1 MLIYLEHCTFLFSII
16 VHKDKADK
24 LRNRFRSF
32 YTLIVSVI
40 GRKVVT
46 LPKKKLSLKNMN
58 RKMIKTI
65 VLAALMAVPF
75 FAKAQNFVGITAEQ
89 NAQNTPSGWT
99 AVNLPQLPA
108 ITSANTFNIKDY
120 GASTSAADNT
130 KAIQKALDAV
140 PSTGGMV
147 VIPAGTWMFGST
159 DQMTSQTEVL
169 SIKAKTILHLC
180 AGATL
185 KLVEYGKAPNTKI
198 VFIGGKNKGKN
209 VTDVVIEGEGETS
222 IIDGQGARWWL
233 ARENGET
240 FNPGAM
246 IRFEQGK
253 RFLLRNF
260 KIQNTPGV
268 NITISNSG
276 KASHATI
283 HDVTISEPSSEAGN
297 GKASHNTDGISIWG
311 PYVNIYNCNISN
323 GDDNVVCDND
333 AQYIHV
339 WNCYFGTGHGASIGS
354 YTENIKHV
362 WFDNITM
369 NGTTAGIRMKTGQ
382 DVDNTTNKV
391 TLRGGG
397 EEDWKFTNFTM
408 TNVKNPLSID
418 CFYDK
423 NYNSDPAV
431 DKANARALDST
442 TPTYNGIYLQ
452 NVKTT
457 DVCDGNAIFLIGRPE
472 SHIKNVTLDN
482 VQISAKKGID
492 IRFVDNLVFKNNSKI
507 TVSSGSIWLKKFDS
521 TWDDQ
526 CGATSTGS
534 TITDTKGPF
543 TLNSKTLTDKTAG
556 SFNNGFAIS
565 NEKGKSY
572 DVGSGTTYIKY
583 SANQY
588 TIIIPDGVKITKM
601 DIEGRNNYDTDD
613 AYIGEIN
620 GTSYDADTYIFP
632 KDKSV
637 QKYTVEFNSP
647 VEHTLTFT
655 PKVKQCIL
663 QFTLYTETSTGI
675 KNITAITQ
683 PANNN
688 VYDLSGRVVKSNAKA
703 DDLKSLNKGIYVF
716 NNKKYVTK

>member
-1 MLIYLEHCTFLFSII
+1 
-16 VHKDKADK
+16 
-24 LRNRFRSF
+24 
-32 YTLIVSVI
+32 
-40 GRKVVT
+40 
-46 LPKKKLSLKNMN
+46 MN

-75 FAKAQNFVGITAEQ
+75 FAKAQTFAGITAEQ
-89 NAQNTPSGWT
+89 NAQNTPAGWT

-276 KASHATI
+276 KASHAPI

-408 TNVKNPLSID
+408 TNVKNPFSID

-431 DKANARALDST
+431 DKANARAVDST
-442 TPTYNGIYLQ
+442 TPTYTDILLQ

-457 DVCDGNAIFLIGRPE
+457 DVCDGNAIFLVGRPE

>member
-1 MLIYLEHCTFLFSII
+1 MNKTFF
-16 VHKDKADK
+16 
-24 LRNRFRSF
+24 
-32 YTLIVSVI
+32 
-40 GRKVVT
+40 
-46 LPKKKLSLKNMN
+46 KNM
-58 RKMIKTI
+58 
-65 VLAALMAVPF
+65 VLAALMTLPVL
-75 FAKAQNFVGITAEQ
+75 AKAQTFAGITAEQ
-89 NAQNTPSGWT
+89 NAQNTPEGWT
-99 AVNLPQLPA
+99 AVELPQLPA

-140 PSTGGMV
+140 PTTGGMV

-159 DQMTSQTEVL
+159 NQMTSKTEVL
-169 SIKAKTILHLC
+169 SIKSKTVLHLC

-185 KLVEYGKAPNTKI
+185 KLVEYGKAPNTKT
-198 VFIGGKNKGKN
+198 VFIGGLNKGKN
-209 VTDVVIEGEGETS
+209 ITDIVIEGEGETS

-233 ARENGET
+233 AKEQGET

-283 HDVTISEPSSEAGN
+283 HNVTISEPASEAGK
-297 GKASHNTDGISIWG
+297 GKASHNTDGVSIWG
-311 PYVNIYNCNISN
+311 PYINIYNCNISN

-339 WNCYFGTGHGASIGS
+339 WNCNFGTGHGASIGS
-354 YTENIKHV
+354 YTKNIKHV
-362 WFDNITM
+362 WFDKITM
-369 NGTTAGIRMKTGQ
+369 NGTTAGIRMKTGINS
-382 DVDNTTNKV
+382 DG

-408 TNVKNPLSID
+408 TKVKNPLSID

-457 DVCDGNAIFLIGRPE
+457 DVCDGNAIFFVGRPE

-492 IRFVDNLVFKNNSKI
+492 IRFVDNLVFKNGSKI
-507 TVSSGSIWLKKFDS
+507 TVSSGAMWLKKYDS
-521 TWDDQ
+521 SWTDECD
-526 CGATSTGS
+526 ATSTGS
-534 TITDTKGPF
+534 TVTDTKGPF
-543 TLNSKTLTDKTAG
+543 TLNSKTLTDATAG
-556 SFNNGFAIS
+556 TFSNGFSIS
-565 NEKGKSY
+565 NENNKKY
-572 DVGSGTTYIKY
+572 DVGSGTNYIKY

-588 TIIIPDGVKITKM
+588 TIIIPDGIKIAKM
-601 DIEGRNNYDTDD
+601 DIEGKDNYADAD

-620 GTSYDADTYIFP
+620 GKSYDATTYIFP

-637 QKYTVEFNSP
+637 KKYTVEFDSP
-647 VEHTLTFT
+647 VEHALTFT

-663 QFTLYTETSTGI
+663 AITLYTDATSSIAGI
-675 KNITAITQ
+675 TVDNKLMADTNI
-683 PANNN
+683 
-688 VYDLSGRVVKSNAKA
+688 YDLSGRVVAQKGYEG
-703 DDLKSLNKGIYVF
+703 LKKGIYIF
-716 NNKKYVTK
+716 NNKKFVVK

>member
-1 MLIYLEHCTFLFSII
+1 MNKTFF
-16 VHKDKADK
+16 
-24 LRNRFRSF
+24 
-32 YTLIVSVI
+32 
-40 GRKVVT
+40 
-46 LPKKKLSLKNMN
+46 KNM
-58 RKMIKTI
+58 
-65 VLAALMAVPF
+65 VLAALMTLPVL
-75 FAKAQNFVGITAEQ
+75 AKAQTFAGITAEK
-89 NAQNTPSGWT
+89 NAQNTPEGWT
-99 AVNLPQLPA
+99 AVELPQLPA
-108 ITSANTFNIKDY
+108 ITSANTFNITNY

-140 PSTGGMV
+140 PTTGGMV

-159 DQMTSQTEVL
+159 DQMTSKTEVL
-169 SIKAKTILHLC
+169 SINSKTVLHLC

-185 KLVEYGKAPNTKI
+185 KLVEYDKAPNNKT

-209 VTDVVIEGEGETS
+209 VTDVIIEGEGETS

-233 ARENGET
+233 AKEQSET

-268 NITISNSG
+268 NITISNGG

-283 HDVTISEPSSEAGN
+283 HDVTISEPASEAGK
-297 GKASHNTDGISIWG
+297 GKASHNTDGVSIWG

-339 WNCYFGTGHGASIGS
+339 WNCNFGTGHGASIGS
-354 YTENIKHV
+354 YTKNIKHV

-382 DVDNTTNKV
+382 DVDKTTNKV

-408 TNVKNPLSID
+408 SKVKNPLSID

-457 DVCDGNAIFLIGRPE
+457 DVCDGNAIFFVGRPE

-492 IRFVDNLVFKNNSKI
+492 IRFVDNLVFKNGSKI
-507 TVSSGSIWLKKFDS
+507 TVSSGAMWLKKFDS
-521 TWDDQ
+521 TYEDQ
-526 CGATSTGS
+526 CNATSTG
-534 TITDTKGPF
+534 TIETDPNGVY
-543 TLNSKTLTDKTAG
+543 TLNNKTLTDKVAG
-556 SFNNGFAIS
+556 TFNNGFSIS
-565 NEKGKSY
+565 NEKGKKY
-572 DVGSGTTYIKY
+572 DVGSGTNYIKF

-588 TIIIPDGVKITKM
+588 TINIPDGIKIVKM
-601 DIEGRNNYDTDD
+601 DIEGKDNYDTDD

-620 GTSYDADTYIFP
+620 GVDYDATTYVFP
-632 KDKSV
+632 KDKSIK
-637 QKYTVEFNSP
+637 KYSINFATP

-663 QFTLYTETSTGI
+663 AFTLYTDATSSIAGI
-675 KNITAITQ
+675 TVDNKLMADTNI
-683 PANNN
+683 
-688 VYDLSGRVVKSNAKA
+688 YDLSGRVVAQKGYEG
-703 DDLKSLNKGIYVF
+703 LKKGIYIF
-716 NNKKYVTK
+716 NNKKFVVK

>member
-1 MLIYLEHCTFLFSII
+1 MNKTFFKS
-16 VHKDKADK
+16 
-24 LRNRFRSF
+24 
-32 YTLIVSVI
+32 
-40 GRKVVT
+40 
-46 LPKKKLSLKNMN
+46 M
-58 RKMIKTI
+58 
-65 VLAALMAVPF
+65 VLAALMTLPVL
-75 FAKAQNFVGITAEQ
+75 AKAQTFAGITVEQ
-89 NAQNTPSGWT
+89 NAQNTPEGWT
-99 AVNLPQLPA
+99 AVALPQLPA
-108 ITSANTFNIKDY
+108 ITSENTFNIKDY

-130 KAIQKALDAV
+130 KAIQNALDAV
-140 PSTGGMV
+140 PTTGGMV

-159 DQMTSQTEVL
+159 DQMTSKTEVL
-169 SIKAKTILHLC
+169 SIKSKTVLHLC

-185 KLVEYGKAPNTKI
+185 KLVEYGKAPNNKT
-198 VFIGGKNKGKN
+198 VFIGCKNKGKN

-233 ARENGET
+233 AKEQSET

-246 IRFEQGK
+246 IRFEQGQ

-283 HDVTISEPSSEAGN
+283 HGVTISEPASEAGK
-297 GKASHNTDGISIWG
+297 GKASHNTDGVSIWG

-339 WNCYFGTGHGASIGS
+339 WNCDFGTGHGASIGS
-354 YTENIKHV
+354 YTKNIKHV

-369 NGTTAGIRMKTGQ
+369 NGTTAGIRMKTGINS
-382 DVDNTTNKV
+382 DG

-408 TNVKNPLSID
+408 TKVKNPLSID

-457 DVCDGNAIFLIGRPE
+457 DVCDGNAIFFVGRPE

-492 IRFVDNLVFKNNSKI
+492 IRFVDNLVFKNGSKI
-507 TVSSGSIWLKKFDS
+507 TVSSGAMWLKKYDS
-521 TWDDQ
+521 SWTDECD
-526 CGATSTGS
+526 ATSTGS
-534 TITDTKGPF
+534 TVTDTKGPF
-543 TLNSKTLTDKTAG
+543 TLNSKTLTDATAG
-556 SFNNGFAIS
+556 TFSNGFSIS
-565 NEKGKSY
+565 NENNKKY
-572 DVGSGTTYIKY
+572 DVGSGTNYIKY

-588 TIIIPDGVKITKM
+588 TIIIPDGIKITKM
-601 DIEGRNNYDTDD
+601 DIEGRNNYDTAD
-613 AYIGEIN
+613 AYLGEIYGN
-620 GTSYDADTYIFP
+620 TYNASTYLFP

-637 QKYTVEFNSP
+637 KKYTVEFDTP

-663 QFTLYTETSTGI
+663 AFTLYTDATSSIAGI
-675 KNITAITQ
+675 TMDNKPMADTNI
-683 PANNN
+683 
-688 VYDLSGRVVKSNAKA
+688 YDLSGRVVAQKGSEG
-703 DDLKSLNKGIYVF
+703 LKKGIYIF
-716 NNKKYVTK
+716 NNKKFVVK

>member
-1 MLIYLEHCTFLFSII
+1 
-16 VHKDKADK
+16 
-24 LRNRFRSF
+24 
-32 YTLIVSVI
+32 
-40 GRKVVT
+40 
-46 LPKKKLSLKNMN
+46 MN

-159 DQMTSQTEVL
+159 DQMTSKTEVL
-169 SIKAKTILHLC
+169 SIKAKTILHLS

-185 KLVEYGKAPNTKI
+185 KLVEYGKAPNNKI

-209 VTDVVIEGEGETS
+209 VTDIVIEGEGETS
-222 IIDGQGARWWL
+222 VIDGQGARWWL
-233 ARENGET
+233 ARENGEN

-283 HDVTISEPSSEAGN
+283 HDVTISEPSSEAGK

-323 GDDNVVCDND
+323 GDDNIVCDND

-339 WNCYFGTGHGASIGS
+339 WNCKFGTGHGASIGS
-354 YTENIKHV
+354 YTNNIKHV
-362 WFDNITM
+362 WFDNINM
-369 NGTTAGIRMKTGQ
+369 NGTTAGIRMKTGINS
-382 DVDNTTNKV
+382 DG

-397 EEDWKFTNFTM
+397 EEDWKFSNFTM
-408 TNVKNPLSID
+408 TNVKNPFSID

-431 DKANARALDST
+431 DKANARELDST
-442 TPTYNGIYLQ
+442 TPTYNGILLQ

-457 DVCDGNAIFLIGRPE
+457 DVCDGNAIFLVGRPE

-534 TITDTKGPF
+534 GVVDTKGPF

-556 SFNNGFAIS
+556 SFSNGFAIS

-572 DVGSGTTYIKY
+572 DVGSGTTYIKF

-588 TIIIPDGVKITKM
+588 TIIIPDGVKIRKM
-601 DIEGRNNYDTDD
+601 DIEGRNNYDTAD

-620 GTSYDADTYIFP
+620 GTSYDASTYAFP

-637 QKYTVEFNSP
+637 KKYTVEFDSP

-675 KNITAITQ
+675 QHITTIAQ

-688 VYDLSGRVVKSNAKA
+688 VYDLSGRMVKSNAKA

>member
-1 MLIYLEHCTFLFSII
+1 
-16 VHKDKADK
+16 
-24 LRNRFRSF
+24 
-32 YTLIVSVI
+32 
-40 GRKVVT
+40 
-46 LPKKKLSLKNMN
+46 MN

-75 FAKAQNFVGITAEQ
+75 FAKAQTFAGITAEQ
-89 NAQNTPSGWT
+89 NAQNTPAGWT

-108 ITSANTFNIKDY
+108 ITSANTINIKDY

-159 DQMTSQTEVL
+159 DQMTSKTEVL
-169 SIKAKTILHLC
+169 SIKAKTILHLS

-185 KLVEYGKAPNTKI
+185 KLVEYGKAPNNKI

-209 VTDVVIEGEGETS
+209 VTDIVIEGEGETS
-222 IIDGQGARWWL
+222 VIDGQGARWWL

-283 HDVTISEPSSEAGN
+283 HDVTISEPSSEAGK

-354 YTENIKHV
+354 FTENIKHV
-362 WFDNITM
+362 WFDQITM
-369 NGTTAGIRMKTGQ
+369 NGTTAGIRMKTGINS
-382 DVDNTTNKV
+382 DG

-397 EEDWKFTNFTM
+397 EEDWKFSNFTM
-408 TNVKNPLSID
+408 TNVKNPFSID

-442 TPTYNGIYLQ
+442 TPTYTDILLQ

-457 DVCDGNAIFLIGRPE
+457 DVCDGNAIFLVGRPE

-507 TVSSGSIWLKKFDS
+507 TVSNGSIWLKKFDS

-543 TLNSKTLTDKTAG
+543 TLNSKTLTDKKAG
-556 SFNNGFAIS
+556 SFSNGFAIS

-588 TIIIPDGVKITKM
+588 TIIIPDEVKITKI
-601 DIEGRNNYDTDD
+601 DIEGRNNYSDAD

-637 QKYTVEFNSP
+637 KNYTVEFDSP

-675 KNITAITQ
+675 KNITAITL

>member
-1 MLIYLEHCTFLFSII
+1 MNKTFF
-16 VHKDKADK
+16 
-24 LRNRFRSF
+24 
-32 YTLIVSVI
+32 
-40 GRKVVT
+40 
-46 LPKKKLSLKNMN
+46 KNM
-58 RKMIKTI
+58 
-65 VLAALMAVPF
+65 VLAALMTLPVL
-75 FAKAQNFVGITAEQ
+75 AKAQTFAGITAEK
-89 NAQNTPSGWT
+89 NAQNTPEGWT
-99 AVNLPQLPA
+99 AVELPQLPA

-140 PSTGGMV
+140 PTTGGMV

-159 DQMTSQTEVL
+159 DQMTSKTEVL
-169 SIKAKTILHLC
+169 SIKSKTILHLC

-185 KLVEYGKAPNTKI
+185 KLVEYGKAPNNKT
-198 VFIGGKNKGKN
+198 VFIGCKNKGKN
-209 VTDVVIEGEGETS
+209 VTDIVIEGEGETS

-233 ARENGET
+233 AKEQSEA

-283 HDVTISEPSSEAGN
+283 HDVTISEPASEAGK
-297 GKASHNTDGISIWG
+297 GKASHNTDGVSIWG

-323 GDDNVVCDND
+323 GDDNVVCDDD

-339 WNCYFGTGHGASIGS
+339 WNCDFGTGHGASIGS
-354 YTENIKHV
+354 YTKNIKHV
-362 WFDNITM
+362 WFDKITM
-369 NGTTAGIRMKTGQ
+369 NGTTAGIRMKTGINS
-382 DVDNTTNKV
+382 DG

-408 TNVKNPLSID
+408 TKVKNPLSID

-457 DVCDGNAIFLIGRPE
+457 DVCDGNAIFFVGRPE

-492 IRFVDNLVFKNNSKI
+492 IRFVDNLVFKNGSKI
-507 TVSSGSIWLKKFDS
+507 TVSSGAMWLKKFDS
-521 TWDDQ
+521 TYEDQ
-526 CGATSTGS
+526 CNATSTG
-534 TITDTKGPF
+534 TIETDPNGVY
-543 TLNSKTLTDKTAG
+543 TLNSKTLTNGTSSTATF
-556 SFNNGFAIS
+556 SNGFSIS
-565 NEKGKSY
+565 NEKGKTY
-572 DVGSGTTYIKY
+572 GVGSGTNYIKY

-601 DIEGRNNYDTDD
+601 DIEGRNNYSDAD

-620 GTSYDADTYIFP
+620 GTSYDATAYAFP

-637 QKYTVEFNSP
+637 KNYTVEFNSSRAH
-647 VEHTLTFT
+647 VDLHTESKTMHL
-655 PKVKQCIL
+655 
-663 QFTLYTETSTGI
+663 
-675 KNITAITQ
+675 
-683 PANNN
+683 
-688 VYDLSGRVVKSNAKA
+688 
-703 DDLKSLNKGIYVF
+703 GIYSLH
-716 NNKKYVTK
+716 

>member
-1 MLIYLEHCTFLFSII
+1 MNKTFF
-16 VHKDKADK
+16 
-24 LRNRFRSF
+24 
-32 YTLIVSVI
+32 
-40 GRKVVT
+40 
-46 LPKKKLSLKNMN
+46 KNM
-58 RKMIKTI
+58 
-65 VLAALMAVPF
+65 VLAALMTLPVL
-75 FAKAQNFVGITAEQ
+75 AKAQTTFAGITAEK
-89 NAQNTPSGWT
+89 NAQNTPEGWT
-99 AVNLPQLPA
+99 AVALPQLPA
-108 ITSANTFNIKDY
+108 ITSENTFNIKDY

-130 KAIQKALDAV
+130 KAIQNALDAV
-140 PSTGGMV
+140 PTTGGMV

-159 DQMTSQTEVL
+159 DQMTSKTEVL
-169 SIKAKTILHLC
+169 SIKSKTVLHLC

-185 KLVEYGKAPNTKI
+185 KLVEYGKAPNNKT

-233 ARENGET
+233 AKEQSET

-246 IRFEQGK
+246 IRFEQGQ

-283 HDVTISEPSSEAGN
+283 HDVTISEPASEAGK
-297 GKASHNTDGISIWG
+297 GKASHNTDGVSIWG

-339 WNCYFGTGHGASIGS
+339 WNCNFGTGHGASIGS
-354 YTENIKHV
+354 YTKNIKHV
-362 WFDNITM
+362 WFDKITM
-369 NGTTAGIRMKTGQ
+369 NGTTAGIRMKTGINN
-382 DVDNTTNKV
+382 DG

-408 TNVKNPLSID
+408 TKVKNPLSID

-431 DKANARALDST
+431 DKANARAVDST

-457 DVCDGNAIFLIGRPE
+457 DVCEGNAIFFIGRPE

-492 IRFVDNLVFKNNSKI
+492 IRFVDNLVFKNGSKI
-507 TVSSGSIWLKKFDS
+507 TVSSGAIWIKKFDS
-521 TWDDQ
+521 TWEDLCD
-526 CGATSTGS
+526 ATSTGS
-534 TITDTKGPF
+534 TVTDTKGPF
-543 TLNSKTLTDKTAG
+543 ILNSKTLTNGTTATG
-556 SFNNGFAIS
+556 TFSNGFSIS
-565 NEKGKSY
+565 NGKGKTY
-572 DVGSGTTYIKY
+572 GVGKGTDYIKF

-588 TIIIPDGVKITKM
+588 TIHIPDGIKIVKM

-620 GTSYDADTYIFP
+620 SVNYDASKYAFP
-632 KDKSV
+632 KDQSV
-637 QKYTVEFNSP
+637 KNYSISFATP

-663 QFTLYTETSTGI
+663 AITLYSEASN
-675 KNITAITQ
+675 NIAGVRVDNL
-683 PANNN
+683 AMADNNI
-688 VYDLSGRVVKSNAKA
+688 YDLSGCVVANATNQES
-703 DDLKSLNKGIYVF
+703 LKKGIYIF
-716 NNKKYVTK
+716 NHKKFVVK

>member
-1 MLIYLEHCTFLFSII
+1 MNKTFFKS
-16 VHKDKADK
+16 
-24 LRNRFRSF
+24 
-32 YTLIVSVI
+32 
-40 GRKVVT
+40 
-46 LPKKKLSLKNMN
+46 M
-58 RKMIKTI
+58 
-65 VLAALMAVPF
+65 VLAALMTLPVL
-75 FAKAQNFVGITAEQ
+75 AKAQTFAGITVEQ
-89 NAQNTPSGWT
+89 NAQNTPEGWT
-99 AVNLPQLPA
+99 AVALPQLPA
-108 ITSANTFNIKDY
+108 ITSENTFNIKDY

-140 PSTGGMV
+140 PTTGGMV

-159 DQMTSQTEVL
+159 DQMTSKTEVL
-169 SIKAKTILHLC
+169 SIKSKTVLHLC

-185 KLVEYGKAPNTKI
+185 KLVEYSKAPNNKT
-198 VFIGGKNKGKN
+198 VFIGCKNKGKN

-233 ARENGET
+233 AKEQSET

-246 IRFEQGK
+246 IRFEQGQ

-283 HDVTISEPSSEAGN
+283 HDVTISEPASEAGK
-297 GKASHNTDGISIWG
+297 GKASHNTDGVSIWG

-339 WNCYFGTGHGASIGS
+339 WNCDFGTGHGASIGS
-354 YTENIKHV
+354 YTKNIKHV

-369 NGTTAGIRMKTGQ
+369 NGTTAGIRMKTGINS
-382 DVDNTTNKV
+382 DG

-408 TNVKNPLSID
+408 NKVKNPLSID

-423 NYNSDPAV
+423 NYNSDPVV

-457 DVCDGNAIFLIGRPE
+457 DVCDGNAIFFVGRPE

-492 IRFVDNLVFKNNSKI
+492 IRFVDNLVFKNGSKI
-507 TVSSGSIWLKKFDS
+507 TVSSGAMWLKKFDS
-521 TWDDQ
+521 TYEDQ
-526 CGATSTGS
+526 CNATSTG
-534 TITDTKGPF
+534 TIETDPNGVY
-543 TLNSKTLTDKTAG
+543 TLNSKTLTNGTSSTATF
-556 SFNNGFAIS
+556 SNGFSIS
-565 NEKGKSY
+565 NEKGKTY
-572 DVGSGTTYIKY
+572 GVGSGTNYIKY

-588 TIIIPDGVKITKM
+588 TIIIPDGIKIAKM
-601 DIEGRNNYDTDD
+601 DIEGKNNYTEAD

-620 GTSYDADTYIFP
+620 GKSYDATTYIFP

-637 QKYTVEFNSP
+637 KKYTVEFDTP

-663 QFTLYTETSTGI
+663 AFTLYTDATSSIAGI
-675 KNITAITQ
+675 TVDNKLMADTNI
-683 PANNN
+683 
-688 VYDLSGRVVKSNAKA
+688 YDLSGRVVAQKGYEG
-703 DDLKSLNKGIYVF
+703 LKKGIYIF
-716 NNKKYVTK
+716 NNKKFVVK

>member
-1 MLIYLEHCTFLFSII
+1 MNKTFF
-16 VHKDKADK
+16 
-24 LRNRFRSF
+24 
-32 YTLIVSVI
+32 
-40 GRKVVT
+40 
-46 LPKKKLSLKNMN
+46 KNM
-58 RKMIKTI
+58 
-65 VLAALMAVPF
+65 VLAALMTLPVL
-75 FAKAQNFVGITAEQ
+75 AKAQTTFAGITAEQ
-89 NAQNTPSGWT
+89 NAQNTPEGWT
-99 AVNLPQLPA
+99 AVELPQLPA
-108 ITSANTFNIKDY
+108 ITSANTFNITNY

-130 KAIQKALDAV
+130 KAIQRALDAV
-140 PSTGGMV
+140 PTTGGMV
-147 VIPAGTWMFGST
+147 IIPAGTWMFGST
-159 DQMTSQTEVL
+159 DQMTSTTEVL
-169 SIKAKTILHLC
+169 SIKSKTVLHLC
-180 AGATL
+180 KGATL
-185 KLVEYGKAPNTKI
+185 KLVEYGTAPNNKT
-198 VFIGGKNKGKN
+198 VFIGCKNKGKN

-233 ARENGET
+233 AKEQSET

-283 HDVTISEPSSEAGN
+283 HDVTISEPASEAGK
-297 GKASHNTDGISIWG
+297 GKASHNTDGVSIWG

-323 GDDNVVCDND
+323 GDDNVVCDDD

-339 WNCYFGTGHGASIGS
+339 WNCDFGTGHGASIGS
-354 YTENIKHV
+354 FTNNIKHV

-369 NGTTAGIRMKTGQ
+369 NGTTAGIRMKTGINS
-382 DVDNTTNKV
+382 DG

-408 TNVKNPLSID
+408 TKVKNPLSID

-431 DKANARALDST
+431 DKANARAVDST

-457 DVCDGNAIFLIGRPE
+457 DVCEGNAIFFVGRPE

-492 IRFVDNLVFKNNSKI
+492 IRFVDNLVFKNGSKI
-507 TVSSGSIWLKKFDS
+507 TVSSGAMWLKKFDS
-521 TWDDQ
+521 TYEDL
-526 CGATSTGS
+526 CNATSTG
-534 TITDTKGPF
+534 TIETDPNGVY

-556 SFNNGFAIS
+556 TFNNGFSIS
-565 NEKGKSY
+565 NEKGKKY
-572 DVGSGTTYIKY
+572 DVGSGTNYIKY

-588 TIIIPDGVKITKM
+588 TIIIPDGIKIVKM
-601 DIEGRNNYDTDD
+601 EIEGRNNYDTDD

-620 GTSYDADTYIFP
+620 GVNYDATTYVFP
-632 KDKSV
+632 KDKSI
-637 QKYTVEFNSP
+637 KNYSISFATP

-655 PKVKQCIL
+655 PMVKQCIL
-663 QFTLYTETSTGI
+663 AITLYGDASS
-675 KNITAITQ
+675 NIAGVRVDNQAMADTNI
-683 PANNN
+683 
-688 VYDLSGRVVKSNAKA
+688 YDLSGRVVAQKGSEG
-703 DDLKSLNKGIYVF
+703 LKKGIYIF
-716 NNKKYVTK
+716 NNKKFVVK

>member
-1 MLIYLEHCTFLFSII
+1 MNKTFF
-16 VHKDKADK
+16 
-24 LRNRFRSF
+24 
-32 YTLIVSVI
+32 
-40 GRKVVT
+40 
-46 LPKKKLSLKNMN
+46 KNM
-58 RKMIKTI
+58 
-65 VLAALMAVPF
+65 VLAALMTLPVL
-75 FAKAQNFVGITAEQ
+75 AKAQTFAGITVEQ
-89 NAQNTPSGWT
+89 NAQNTPEGWT
-99 AVNLPQLPA
+99 AVALPQLPA
-108 ITSANTFNIKDY
+108 ITSANTLNIKDY

-140 PSTGGMV
+140 PTTGGMV

-159 DQMTSQTEVL
+159 DQMTSKTEVL
-169 SIKAKTILHLC
+169 SIKSKTVLHLC

-185 KLVEYGKAPNTKI
+185 KLVEYGKAPNNKT
-198 VFIGGKNKGKN
+198 VFIGCKNKGKN

-233 ARENGET
+233 AKEQSET

-246 IRFEQGK
+246 IRFEQGQ

-283 HDVTISEPSSEAGN
+283 HGVTISEPASEAGK
-297 GKASHNTDGISIWG
+297 GKASHNTDGVSIWG

-339 WNCYFGTGHGASIGS
+339 WNCDFGTGHGASIGS
-354 YTENIKHV
+354 YTKNIKHV

-369 NGTTAGIRMKTGQ
+369 NGTTAGIRMKTGINS
-382 DVDNTTNKV
+382 DG

-408 TNVKNPLSID
+408 TKVKNPLSID

-457 DVCDGNAIFLIGRPE
+457 DVCDGNAIFFIGRPE

-492 IRFVDNLVFKNNSKI
+492 IRFVDNLVFKNGSKI
-507 TVSSGSIWLKKFDS
+507 TVSSGAMWLKKYDS
-521 TWDDQ
+521 SWTDECD
-526 CGATSTGS
+526 ATSTGS
-534 TITDTKGPF
+534 TVTDTKGPF
-543 TLNSKTLTDKTAG
+543 TLNSKTLTDATAG
-556 SFNNGFAIS
+556 TFSNGFSIS
-565 NEKGKSY
+565 NENNKKY
-572 DVGSGTTYIKY
+572 DVGSGTNYIKY

-588 TIIIPDGVKITKM
+588 TIIIPDGIKITKM
-601 DIEGRNNYDTDD
+601 DIEGRNNYDTAD
-613 AYIGEIN
+613 AYLGEIN
-620 GTSYDADTYIFP
+620 GNTYNASTYLFP

-637 QKYTVEFNSP
+637 QKYSISFATP

-663 QFTLYTETSTGI
+663 AITLYTDATSSIAGI
-675 KNITAITQ
+675 TVDNKLMADTNI
-683 PANNN
+683 
-688 VYDLSGRVVKSNAKA
+688 YDLSGRVVAQKGSEG
-703 DDLKSLNKGIYVF
+703 LKKGIYIF
-716 NNKKYVTK
+716 NNKKFVVK

>member
-1 MLIYLEHCTFLFSII
+1 MNKTFF
-16 VHKDKADK
+16 
-24 LRNRFRSF
+24 
-32 YTLIVSVI
+32 
-40 GRKVVT
+40 
-46 LPKKKLSLKNMN
+46 KKM
-58 RKMIKTI
+58 
-65 VLAALMAVPF
+65 VLAALMTLPVL
-75 FAKAQNFVGITAEQ
+75 AKAQTTFAGINAEQ
-89 NAQNTPSGWT
+89 NAQNTPEGWT
-99 AVNLPQLPA
+99 AVELPQLPA
-108 ITSANTFNIKDY
+108 ITSANTFNITNY
-120 GASTSAADNT
+120 GASISAADNT

-140 PSTGGMV
+140 PTTGGMV

-159 DQMTSQTEVL
+159 DQMTSKTEVL
-169 SIKAKTILHLC
+169 SIKSKTVLHLC

-185 KLVEYGKAPNTKI
+185 KLVEYGKAPNNKT
-198 VFIGGKNKGKN
+198 VFIGCKNKGKN

-233 ARENGET
+233 AKEQSET

-246 IRFEQGK
+246 IRFEQGQ

-283 HDVTISEPSSEAGN
+283 HGVTISEPASEAGK
-297 GKASHNTDGISIWG
+297 GKASHNTDGVSIWG

-354 YTENIKHV
+354 FTENVKHV
-362 WFDNITM
+362 WFDNISM

-382 DVDNTTNKV
+382 DIDKTTNKV

-408 TNVKNPLSID
+408 TKVKNPLSID

-431 DKANARALDST
+431 DKANARAVDST

-457 DVCDGNAIFLIGRPE
+457 DVCDGNAIFFVGRPE

-492 IRFVDNLVFKNNSKI
+492 IRFVDNLVFKNGSKI
-507 TVSSGSIWLKKFDS
+507 TVSSGAMWLKKFDS
-521 TWDDQ
+521 TYEDQ
-526 CGATSTGS
+526 CNATSTG
-534 TITDTKGPF
+534 TIETDPNGVY
-543 TLNSKTLTDKTAG
+543 TLNSKTLTNGTSSTATF
-556 SFNNGFAIS
+556 SNGFSIS
-565 NEKGKSY
+565 NEKGKTY
-572 DVGSGTTYIKY
+572 GVGSGTNYIKY

-588 TIIIPDGVKITKM
+588 TIIIPDGIKIVKM
-601 DIEGRNNYDTDD
+601 DIEGKDNYADTD

-620 GTSYDADTYIFP
+620 GKSYDATTYIFP

-637 QKYTVEFNSP
+637 KKYTVEFDSP

-663 QFTLYTETSTGI
+663 AFTLYTDATSSIAGI
-675 KNITAITQ
+675 TVDNKLMADTNI
-683 PANNN
+683 
-688 VYDLSGRVVKSNAKA
+688 YDLSGRVVAQKGSEG
-703 DDLKSLNKGIYVF
+703 LKKGIYIF
-716 NNKKYVTK
+716 NNKKFVVK

>member
-1 MLIYLEHCTFLFSII
+1 MLIYLEHCTFLFPII

-40 GRKVVT
+40 GGKVVT

-75 FAKAQNFVGITAEQ
+75 FAKAQNFAGITAEQ
-89 NAQNTPSGWT
+89 NAQNTPAGWT

-159 DQMTSQTEVL
+159 DQMTSKTEVL

-185 KLVEYGKAPNTKI
+185 KLVEYGKAPNNKI

-209 VTDVVIEGEGETS
+209 VTDIVIEGEGETS
-222 IIDGQGARWWL
+222 VIDGQGARWWL

-283 HDVTISEPSSEAGN
+283 HDVTISEPSSEAGK

-323 GDDNVVCDND
+323 GDDNIVCDND

-339 WNCYFGTGHGASIGS
+339 WNCKFGTGHGASIGS
-354 YTENIKHV
+354 YTNNIKHV
-362 WFDNITM
+362 WFDNINM
-369 NGTTAGIRMKTGQ
+369 NGTTAGIRMKTGINS
-382 DVDNTTNKV
+382 DG

-397 EEDWKFTNFTM
+397 EEDWKFSNFTM
-408 TNVKNPLSID
+408 TNVKNPFSID

-431 DKANARALDST
+431 DKANARELDST
-442 TPTYNGIYLQ
+442 TPTYNGILLQ

-457 DVCDGNAIFLIGRPE
+457 DVCDGNAIFLVGRPE

-534 TITDTKGPF
+534 GVVDTKGPF

-556 SFNNGFAIS
+556 SFSNGFAIS

-572 DVGSGTTYIKY
+572 DVGSGTTYIKF

-588 TIIIPDGVKITKM
+588 TIIIPDGVKIKKM
-601 DIEGRNNYDTDD
+601 DIEGRNNYDTAD

-620 GTSYDADTYIFP
+620 GTSYDASTYAFP

-637 QKYTVEFNSP
+637 KKYKVEFDSP

-675 KNITAITQ
+675 QNITAIAQ

-688 VYDLSGRVVKSNAKA
+688 VYDLSGRMVKSNAKA
-703 DDLKSLNKGIYVF
+703 DDLKSLHKGIYVF

>member
-1 MLIYLEHCTFLFSII
+1 MKKSII
-16 VHKDKADK
+16 
-24 LRNRFRSF
+24 
-32 YTLIVSVI
+32 
-40 GRKVVT
+40 
-46 LPKKKLSLKNMN
+46 
-58 RKMIKTI
+58 KTV
-65 VLAALMAVPF
+65 VLAALMALPM
-75 FAKAQNFVGITAEQ
+75 FAKAQTFAGITAEQ
-89 NAQNTPSGWT
+89 IAQNTPEGWT
-99 AVNLPQLPA
+99 AVELPQLPA

-130 KAIQKALDAV
+130 KAIQRALDAV

-159 DQMTSQTEVL
+159 DQMTSKTEVL
-169 SIKAKTILHLC
+169 SIKSKTVLHLC
-180 AGATL
+180 KGATL
-185 KLVEYGKAPNTKI
+185 KLVEYGKAPNNKI

-209 VTDVVIEGEGETS
+209 VTDIVIEGEGETS
-222 IIDGQGARWWL
+222 VIDGQGARWWL

-253 RFLLRNF
+253 HFLLRNF

-283 HDVTISEPSSEAGN
+283 HDVTISEPSSEAGR

-323 GDDNVVCDND
+323 GDDNIVCDND

-354 YTENIKHV
+354 FTKNIKHI

-382 DVDNTTNKV
+382 DVDKTTNKI

-408 TNVKNPLSID
+408 TKVKNPFSID

-431 DKANARALDST
+431 DKANARAVDST
-442 TPTYNGIYLQ
+442 TPTYNGILLQ

-457 DVCDGNAIFLIGRPE
+457 DVCDGKAIFLIGRPE

-482 VQISAKKGID
+482 VQISAKTGID

-507 TVSSGSIWLKKFDS
+507 TCQSGKLWIRQYDSIV
-521 TWDDQ
+521 DDQ
-526 CGATSTGS
+526 CDATGAGTNPTPNPGETTEVSYILDASTSTSS
-534 TITDTKGPF
+534 TADPSPWT
-543 TLNSKTLTDKTAG
+543 
-556 SFNNGFAIS
+556 FNNGCSIES
-565 NEKGKSY
+565 SKGYATAKSK
-572 DVGSGTTYIKY
+572 TIKY
-583 SANQY
+583 SKGVQFTINLPENITITSAIFAGYANEDNKTCY
-588 TIIIPDGVKITKM
+588 LS
-601 DIEGRNNYDTDD
+601 EL
-613 AYIGEIN
+613 N
-620 GTSYDADTYIFP
+620 GTTFASDKYVFPSRLTQTDTSTKFDITLATP
-632 KDKSV
+632 ATGV
-637 QKYTVEFNSP
+637 
-647 VEHTLTFT
+647 LTFT
-655 PKVKQCIL
+655 PQGTQAAWVITLKGVKV
-663 QFTLYTETSTGI
+663 TSSGI
-675 KNITAITQ
+675 NNVVLTAKV
-683 PANNN
+683 NNN
-688 VYDLSGRVVKSNAKA
+688 NIYDLSGRMVKLNAKA
-703 DDLKSLNKGIYVF
+703 EDLQGLKKGIYIY
-716 NNKKYVTK
+716 NNKKYVAK

>member
-1 MLIYLEHCTFLFSII
+1 MNKTFF
-16 VHKDKADK
+16 
-24 LRNRFRSF
+24 
-32 YTLIVSVI
+32 
-40 GRKVVT
+40 
-46 LPKKKLSLKNMN
+46 KNM
-58 RKMIKTI
+58 
-65 VLAALMAVPF
+65 VLAALMTLPVL
-75 FAKAQNFVGITAEQ
+75 AKAQTFAGITAEK
-89 NAQNTPSGWT
+89 NAQNTPEGWT
-99 AVNLPQLPA
+99 AVELPQLPA

-140 PSTGGMV
+140 PTTGGMV

-159 DQMTSQTEVL
+159 DQMTSTTEVL
-169 SIKAKTILHLC
+169 SIKSKTVLHLC
-180 AGATL
+180 KGATL
-185 KLVEYGKAPNTKI
+185 KLVEYGKAPNNKT

-233 ARENGET
+233 AKEQSET

-283 HDVTISEPSSEAGN
+283 HDVTISEPASEAGK
-297 GKASHNTDGISIWG
+297 GKASHNTDGVSIWG

-339 WNCYFGTGHGASIGS
+339 WNCNFGTGHGASIGS
-354 YTENIKHV
+354 YTKNIKHV

-369 NGTTAGIRMKTGQ
+369 NGTTAGIRMKTGINS
-382 DVDNTTNKV
+382 DG

-408 TNVKNPLSID
+408 TKVKNPLSID

-431 DKANARALDST
+431 DKANARTLDST

-457 DVCDGNAIFLIGRPE
+457 DVCDGNAIFFIGRPE

-492 IRFVDNLVFKNNSKI
+492 IRFVDNLVFKNGSKI
-507 TVSSGSIWLKKFDS
+507 TVSSGAMWLKKFDS
-521 TWDDQ
+521 TYEDQ
-526 CGATSTGS
+526 CNATSTG
-534 TITDTKGPF
+534 TIETDPNGVY
-543 TLNSKTLTDKTAG
+543 TLNSKTLTNGTSSTATF
-556 SFNNGFAIS
+556 SNGFSIS
-565 NEKGKSY
+565 NEKGKTYSI
-572 DVGSGTTYIKY
+572 GSGTNYIKY

-588 TIIIPDGVKITKM
+588 TIIIPDGIKIAKM
-601 DIEGRNNYDTDD
+601 YIEGNDNYADAD

-620 GTSYDADTYIFP
+620 GVDYDAITYIFP

-637 QKYTVEFNSP
+637 KKYTVEFATP

-663 QFTLYTETSTGI
+663 AITLYTDATSSIAGI
-675 KNITAITQ
+675 TVDNKLMADNNI
-683 PANNN
+683 
-688 VYDLSGRVVKSNAKA
+688 YDLSGRVVAQKGYEG
-703 DDLKSLNKGIYVF
+703 LKKGIYIF
-716 NNKKYVTK
+716 NNKKFVVK

>member
-1 MLIYLEHCTFLFSII
+1 MKKSII
-16 VHKDKADK
+16 
-24 LRNRFRSF
+24 
-32 YTLIVSVI
+32 
-40 GRKVVT
+40 
-46 LPKKKLSLKNMN
+46 
-58 RKMIKTI
+58 KTV
-65 VLAALMAVPF
+65 VLAALMALPM
-75 FAKAQNFVGITAEQ
+75 FAKAQTFAGITAEQ
-89 NAQNTPSGWT
+89 NVQNTPEGWT
-99 AVNLPQLPA
+99 AVELPQLPA

-120 GASTSAADNT
+120 GASTTAEDNT

-140 PSTGGMV
+140 PTTGGMV
-147 VIPAGTWMFGST
+147 VIPAGTWMFGSI
-159 DQMTSQTEVL
+159 DQMTSKTEVL
-169 SIKAKTILHLC
+169 SIKSKTVLHLC
-180 AGATL
+180 KGATL
-185 KLVEYGKAPNTKI
+185 KLVEYGKAPNNKNNKT

-209 VTDVVIEGEGETS
+209 VTDIVIEGEGETS
-222 IIDGQGARWWL
+222 VIDGQGARWWL

-283 HDVTISEPSSEAGN
+283 HDVTISEPSSEAGK

-323 GDDNVVCDND
+323 GDDNIVCDND

-339 WNCYFGTGHGASIGS
+339 WNCDFGTGHGASIGS
-354 YTENIKHV
+354 FTKNIKHV

-382 DVDNTTNKV
+382 DVDKTTNKV

-408 TNVKNPLSID
+408 TKVKNPFSID
-418 CFYDK
+418 CYYDK

-442 TPTYNGIYLQ
+442 TPTYNGILLQ

-457 DVCDGNAIFLIGRPE
+457 DVCEGNAIFLIGRPE

-507 TVSSGSIWLKKFDS
+507 TVSSGSIWIKKFDS
-521 TWDDQ
+521 TWTDECD
-526 CGATSTGS
+526 ATSTGS
-534 TITDTKGPF
+534 TVTDTKGPF

-565 NEKGKSY
+565 NVKGKTY
-572 DVGSGTTYIKY
+572 DTGSGTNYIKY

-588 TIIIPDGVKITKM
+588 TIIIPDGIKIVKM
-601 DIEGRNNYDTDD
+601 DIEGKDNYSDAD
-613 AYIGEIN
+613 AYLGEIN
-620 GTSYDADTYIFP
+620 GTSYDASTYVFP
-632 KDKSV
+632 KDKSLK
-637 QKYTVEFNSP
+637 KYTVEFDSP

-675 KNITAITQ
+675 QPIAAI
-683 PANNN
+683 AKVDNNN
-688 VYDLSGRVVKSNAKA
+688 IYDLSGRMVKLNAKA
-703 DDLKSLNKGIYVF
+703 EDLQGLKKGIYIY
-716 NNKKYVTK
+716 NNKKYVAK

>member
-1 MLIYLEHCTFLFSII
+1 MNKTFF
-16 VHKDKADK
+16 
-24 LRNRFRSF
+24 
-32 YTLIVSVI
+32 
-40 GRKVVT
+40 
-46 LPKKKLSLKNMN
+46 KNM
-58 RKMIKTI
+58 
-65 VLAALMAVPF
+65 VLAALMTLPVL
-75 FAKAQNFVGITAEQ
+75 AKAQTFAGITVEQ
-89 NAQNTPSGWT
+89 NAQNTPEGWT
-99 AVNLPQLPA
+99 AVELPQLPT
-108 ITSANTFNIKDY
+108 ITSANTFNITNY
-120 GASTSAADNT
+120 GASTSATDNT

-140 PSTGGMV
+140 PTTGGMV

-159 DQMTSQTEVL
+159 DQMTSKTEVL
-169 SIKAKTILHLC
+169 SIKSKTVLHLC

-185 KLVEYGKAPNTKI
+185 KLVEYGKAPNNKT
-198 VFIGGKNKGKN
+198 VFIGCKNKN
-209 VTDVVIEGEGETS
+209 QSDIVIEGEGETS

-233 ARENGET
+233 AKEQSET

-283 HDVTISEPSSEAGN
+283 HDVTISEPASEAGK
-297 GKASHNTDGISIWG
+297 GKASHNTDGVSIWG

-323 GDDNVVCDND
+323 GDDNVVCDDD

-354 YTENIKHV
+354 FTNNIKHV

-369 NGTTAGIRMKTGQ
+369 NGTTAGIRMKTGINS
-382 DVDNTTNKV
+382 DG

-408 TNVKNPLSID
+408 TKVKNPLSID

-431 DKANARALDST
+431 DKANARAVDST
-442 TPTYNGIYLQ
+442 TPTHNGIYLQ

-457 DVCDGNAIFLIGRPE
+457 DVCEGNAIFFVGRPE

-492 IRFVDNLVFKNNSKI
+492 IRFVDNLVFKNGSKI
-507 TVSSGSIWLKKFDS
+507 TVSSGAMWLKKFDS
-521 TWDDQ
+521 TYEDQ
-526 CGATSTGS
+526 CNATSTG
-534 TITDTKGPF
+534 TIETDPNGIY
-543 TLNSKTLTDKTAG
+543 TLNSKTLINGTSSTA
-556 SFNNGFAIS
+556 SFSNGFSIS
-565 NEKGKSY
+565 NENDKTYG
-572 DVGSGTTYIKY
+572 VGSGTNYIKY

-601 DIEGRNNYDTDD
+601 DIEGRNNYSDAD

-620 GTSYDADTYIFP
+620 GKSYDATTYIFP

-637 QKYTVEFNSP
+637 KKYTVEFATP
-647 VEHTLTFT
+647 VENTLTFT

-663 QFTLYTETSTGI
+663 AFTLYTDATSSIAGI
-675 KNITAITQ
+675 TVDNKLMADTNI
-683 PANNN
+683 
-688 VYDLSGRVVKSNAKA
+688 YDLSGRVVAQKGSEG
-703 DDLKSLNKGIYVF
+703 LKKGIYIF
-716 NNKKYVTK
+716 NNKKFVVK

>member
-1 MLIYLEHCTFLFSII
+1 MKKSII
-16 VHKDKADK
+16 
-24 LRNRFRSF
+24 
-32 YTLIVSVI
+32 
-40 GRKVVT
+40 
-46 LPKKKLSLKNMN
+46 
-58 RKMIKTI
+58 KTA
-65 VLAALMAVPF
+65 VLAALMALPM
-75 FAKAQNFVGITAEQ
+75 FAKAQTFAGITAEQ
-89 NAQNTPSGWT
+89 NAQNTPEGWT
-99 AVNLPQLPA
+99 DVELPQLPA

-120 GASTSAADNT
+120 GASTSATDNT

-147 VIPAGTWMFGST
+147 VIPAGTWMFGSA
-159 DQMTSQTEVL
+159 DQMTSKTEVL
-169 SIKAKTILHLC
+169 SIKSKTILHLS

-185 KLVEYGKAPNTKI
+185 KLVEYGKAPNNNNKI

-209 VTDVVIEGEGETS
+209 VTDIVIEGEGETS
-222 IIDGQGARWWL
+222 VIDGQGARWWL

-268 NITISNSG
+268 NITISKSG

-283 HDVTISEPSSEAGN
+283 HDLIISEPSSEAGK

-323 GDDNVVCDND
+323 GDDNIVCDND

-354 YTENIKHV
+354 FTENIKHV

-382 DVDNTTNKV
+382 DVDKTTNKV

-408 TNVKNPLSID
+408 TKVKNPFSID
-418 CFYDK
+418 CYYDK

-442 TPTYNGIYLQ
+442 TPTYNGILLQ

-457 DVCDGNAIFLIGRPE
+457 DVCEGNAIFLIGRPE

-534 TITDTKGPF
+534 GVVDTKGPF

-556 SFNNGFAIS
+556 SFSNGFAIS
-565 NEKGKSY
+565 NEKGKTY
-572 DVGSGTTYIKY
+572 DTGSGTNYIKY

-588 TIIIPDGVKITKM
+588 TIIIPDGIKIVKM
-601 DIEGRNNYDTDD
+601 DIEGKDNYSDAD
-613 AYIGEIN
+613 AYLGEIN
-620 GTSYDADTYIFP
+620 GTSYDASTYVFP
-632 KDKSV
+632 KDKSLK
-637 QKYTVEFNSP
+637 KYTVEFDSP

-675 KNITAITQ
+675 QPIAAI
-683 PANNN
+683 AKVNNN
-688 VYDLSGRVVKSNAKA
+688 NIYDLSGRMVKLNAKA
-703 DDLKSLNKGIYVF
+703 EDLQSLKKGIYIY
-716 NNKKYVTK
+716 NNKKYVAK

>member
-1 MLIYLEHCTFLFSII
+1 MKKSII
-16 VHKDKADK
+16 
-24 LRNRFRSF
+24 
-32 YTLIVSVI
+32 
-40 GRKVVT
+40 
-46 LPKKKLSLKNMN
+46 
-58 RKMIKTI
+58 KTV
-65 VLAALMAVPF
+65 VLAALMALPMF
-75 FAKAQNFVGITAEQ
+75 TKAQTFAGITAEQ
-89 NAQNTPSGWT
+89 NAQNTPEGWT
-99 AVNLPQLPA
+99 AVELPQLPT

-120 GASTSAADNT
+120 GASTSATDNT

-140 PSTGGMV
+140 PTTGGMV

-159 DQMTSQTEVL
+159 DQMTSTTEVL
-169 SIKAKTILHLC
+169 SIKSKTVLHLC
-180 AGATL
+180 KGATL
-185 KLVEYGKAPNTKI
+185 KLVEYGKAPNNKI

-222 IIDGQGARWWL
+222 VIDGQGARWWL

-268 NITISNSG
+268 NITISNKG

-283 HDVTISEPSSEAGN
+283 HDVTISEPSSEAGK

-354 YTENIKHV
+354 FTENIKHV
-362 WFDNITM
+362 WFDQITM

-382 DVDNTTNKV
+382 DVDKTTNKV

-408 TNVKNPLSID
+408 TKVKNPFSID
-418 CFYDK
+418 CYYDK

-442 TPTYNGIYLQ
+442 TPTYNGILLQ

-457 DVCDGNAIFLIGRPE
+457 DVCEGNAIFLIGRPE

-507 TVSSGSIWLKKFDS
+507 TCQSGKLWIRQYASIV
-521 TWDDQ
+521 DDQ
-526 CGATSTGS
+526 CDATGAGTNPNPTPNPGETTEVSYILDASTSTSSS
-534 TITDTKGPF
+534 TDPSPWT
-543 TLNSKTLTDKTAG
+543 
-556 SFNNGFAIS
+556 FNNGCSIES
-565 NEKGKSY
+565 SKGYATAKNN
-572 DVGSGTTYIKY
+572 TIKY
-583 SANQY
+583 SKGVQFTINLPENITITSATFAGYANEDNKTCY
-588 TIIIPDGVKITKM
+588 LV
-601 DIEGRNNYDTDD
+601 EL
-613 AYIGEIN
+613 N
-620 GTSYDADTYIFP
+620 GTTFASDKYVFPSRLTQTDTSTKFDITLDTP
-632 KDKSV
+632 A
-637 QKYTVEFNSP
+637 TGA
-647 VEHTLTFT
+647 LTFT
-655 PKVKQCIL
+655 PQDAQAAWVITLKGVKV
-663 QFTLYTETSTGI
+663 TSSGI
-675 KNITAITQ
+675 NNVVLTAKV
-683 PANNN
+683 NNN
-688 VYDLSGRVVKSNAKA
+688 NIYDLSGRMVKLNAKA
-703 DDLKSLNKGIYVF
+703 EDLQGLKKGIYIY
-716 NNKKYVTK
+716 NNKKYIAK